1 MDWSTGDRSPF
12 TWSGQRLTLTTTEKG
27 SNMEFCINAVAPNAA
42 NDTSNS
48 FTVNWTDSGK
58 YSAAN
63 YRTDGVMFSSTVN
76 ANKITT
82 YVSDVG

>member
-1 MDWSTGDRSPF
+1 M
-12 TWSGQRLTLTTTEKG
+12 Q
-27 SNMEFCINAVAPNAA
+27 FCINAVAPNAA

-82 YVSDVG
+82 